1 LLFAR
6 TLNFSTIGASSTRLL
21 EFRSCKAKS
30 SCSGEG
36 NGEFGN
42 GEFGNGS
49 AVTVEQ
55 ARIAVMAEAMYMI
68 GVGCWYQG

>member
-42 GEFGNGS
+42 GS